1 LRRIEGAKVDRMT
14 AVLERETVR
23 VLQDLRSDRVRLVAP
38 LYVTIE
44 EADGVVV
51 ASNADLDLF
60 GYGDTESEALQ
71 DLREVLEE
79 TFFDLQG
86 QQGQL
91 GPHLRAIW
99 NYLNRIVLE
108 YQPHAT

>member
-1 LRRIEGAKVDRMT
+1 MMATLVAPEPVRI
-14 AVLERETVR
+14 
-23 VLQDLRSDRVRLVAP
+23 LQDLRSDRVRLVAP

-44 EADGVVV
+44 EADGVIV

-71 DLREVLEE
+71 DLREVIEE
-79 TFFDLQG
+79 TYWDLKAEQAR
-86 QQGQL
+86 L
-91 GPHLRAIW
+91 GSHLQSIW

-108 YQPHAT
+108 HQPHAA